1 MFIDEIF
8 SSCNR
13 NTCLFGEL
21 DCNQDVTIMQCDNQE
36 VIHLAMDHLFH
47 EMKRHIKV
55 KHYFIRDIIV

>member
-1 MFIDEIF
+1 MFINEIF
-8 SSCNR
+8 SSYNR

-36 VIHLAMDHLFH
+36 VIHLVMDHMFH